1 MEPILDDVGS
11 FPLPEG
17 ITKDRFAEVYPRVQE
32 AMGEG
37 LSLEDIEG
45 FHDVFYSTVSAS
57 LRFKVDA
64 GLDVVNYPQHYDMHQ
79 QFLEPIQRHQTE
91 PFLIDAK
98 YAWVPE
104 VHVAEGE
111 AKRIFEETGEGLK
124 LKVCVTGPIELY
136 LKCGFGYTVYDEI
149 LFNLARSVNSFIKNA
164 ILDLPHI
171 KTEVVAIDEP
181 SLGFVDLLNI
191 EEEGLVSALD
201 EALKGVK
208 PRVQIHLHTLKA
220 AEIPLEC
227 RNIDCLTGEFAAT
240 PMNMKLISRE
250 TLESHDKFIRAGITR
265 TNIDTIIAEGLE
277 KGQRPK
283 DEDLV
288 DSLEEI
294 TTRYKEAKE
303 VFGERMAFAGPD
315 CGLGSWPSQ
324 EVAHLLLKRTVEAA
338 RASGTD

>member
-1 MEPILDDVGS
+1 M
-11 FPLPEG
+11 
-17 ITKDRFAEVYPRVQE
+17 
-32 AMGEG
+32 
-37 LSLEDIEG
+37 
-45 FHDVFYSTVSAS
+45 
-57 LRFKVDA
+57 
-64 GLDVVNYPQHYDMHQ
+64 
-79 QFLEPIQRHQTE
+79 
-91 PFLIDAK
+91 
-98 YAWVPE
+98 
-104 VHVAEGE
+104 
-111 AKRIFEETGEGLK
+111 
-124 LKVCVTGPIELY
+124 
-136 LKCGFGYTVYDEI
+136 
-149 LFNLARSVNSFIKNA
+149 
-164 ILDLPHI
+164 
-171 KTEVVAIDEP
+171 VAIDEP